1 MYFGPD
7 GSGQIAALPTH
18 GPGNQTAKKQSKG
31 MQAPRWPTR
40 SKKARPRQVP
50 LKFLSCFLFS
60 MVKILTGALLFSHAC
75 MLRELSFFTH
85 DVFYFQWYS

>member
-1 MYFGPD
+1 
-7 GSGQIAALPTH
+7 
-18 GPGNQTAKKQSKG
+18 

-40 SKKARPRQVP
+40 GKKARPRQVP

-75 MLRELSFFTH
+75 MWRELSFFP
-85 DVFYFQWYS
+85 VFSFGVMANKTLKGTTWDSPFVSGVFSPGECGD